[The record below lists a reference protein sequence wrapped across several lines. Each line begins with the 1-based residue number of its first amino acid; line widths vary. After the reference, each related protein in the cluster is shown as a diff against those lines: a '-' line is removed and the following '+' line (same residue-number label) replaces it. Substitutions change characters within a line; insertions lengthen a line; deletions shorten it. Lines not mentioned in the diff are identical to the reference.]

1 MRITLKNEYYTVTIK
16 DKRAEHDVHEM
27 MQLFKQ
33 GALALGYQPETVQR
47 GFKGMVEEAC
57 ADSQEEYI
65 SDNQETK

>member
-1 MRITLKNEYYTVTIK
+1 
-16 DKRAEHDVHEM
+16 

-33 GALALGYQPETVQR
+33 GALALGYQPESVQR